1 MCASISVFCEYEV
14 KLNSTLA
21 CDENDVMAIRNWLSL
36 SGKYDIRLVINV
48 LSADISMLED
58 RSNTKAIS
66 TALRRQIPGAANIN
80 ITLFKT
86 DKKITFLSEQF
97 QNLTAKS

>member
-1 MCASISVFCEYEV
+1 
-14 KLNSTLA
+14 
-21 CDENDVMAIRNWLSL
+21 
-36 SGKYDIRLVINV
+36 VINV

-66 TALRRQIPGAANIN
+66 TALRRQSPGAANIN
-80 ITLFKT
+80 FKSFKT
-86 DKKITFLSEQF
+86 DKKITYLSKQV

>member
-1 MCASISVFCEYEV
+1 
-14 KLNSTLA
+14 
-21 CDENDVMAIRNWLSL
+21 
-36 SGKYDIRLVINV
+36 VINV

-66 TALRRQIPGAANIN
+66 TALRRQSPGAANKN
-80 ITLFKT
+80 FTSFKT
-86 DKKITFLSEQF
+86 DKTIIYLSKQF